1 MKGVRIEMLRFSDGI
16 AIIAQGE
23 INLKSALESLDD
35 ILKSNH
41 KIKINRK
48 NRSYGLPQRF

>member
-1 MKGVRIEMLRFSDGI
+1 MLRFSDGI